1 MHLHLHLHLRIVDSV
16 RQWHLEESDAADS
29 VIASLVWSTSDV
41 GCTIAAVRAVDAVG
55 IMFALFSSE
64 YISIYHSL
72 YNFFLYQ
79 GLCPKILFGVLDETS
94 QD

>member
-1 MHLHLHLHLRIVDSV
+1 MHLRLRIVDSV
-16 RQWHLEESDAADS
+16 MQWHLEESDAADS
-29 VIASLVWSTSDV
+29 VIASLVWTTSDV
-41 GCTIAAVRAVDAVG
+41 DCTIAAVGAVDAVG

-72 YNFFLYQ
+72 YNFLYQ